1 MSPKTSESIVRTV
14 LLSPIEQDHHSIAK
28 SLGIRD
34 EEVRKIRI
42 GQLYPDTL
50 PKLPRVE
57 PEALGR
63 RCTACLHF
71 TQKKSRYIDVSETSL
86 PKEAISPCTLGIP
99 EAVYV
104 HYARGCGAFACADL
118 GGWGTPNLAKVRSS
132 LGASHV

>member
-1 MSPKTSESIVRTV
+1 MSPKTSESIVRSV

-34 EEVRKIRI
+34 EEVRKIRS

-104 HYARGCGAFACADL
+104 HYARGCGAFA
-118 GGWGTPNLAKVRSS
+118 S
-132 LGASHV
+132 L